1 MSNTPRPGF
10 NPDAVHAHVFWTWV
24 QTFLGI
30 ATLGAL
36 TAVAFHF
43 LGFAWSFGVIVLS
56 VTTILPLFS
65 WYFSAPLIKKLTRCS
80 TPDMEDPEHARVV
93 RIVDRLFPKTGLS
106 VKPEVLI
113 APLPI
118 ANAFATGR
126 SPNNALIAV
135 TEGLFFLD
143 LTDEELEAILA
154 HELAHVKN
162 RDIAITSITA
172 VLGSLFGILLAGGL
186 PRYFNSA
193 FVQKS
198 DSPLLNKLTR
208 KVRDQKKQ
216 LFIPA
221 GGFIGFI
228 AMLVIFYFVSIFTKL
243 ISLFI
248 SRSRESAADAYAAQW
263 TQDPCALSTALQKLI
278 LFEHRN
284 GGNVKLMVITRG
296 LTPILLVNH
305 LTEGPDEEKPR
316 SISERISRWWKRL
329 GENHPPVMERI
340 ATLDKMSGGKC
351 ERLF

>member
-1 MSNTPRPGF
+1 VR
-10 NPDAVHAHVFWTWV
+10 TWV

-30 ATLGAL
+30 AFLGAL
-36 TAVAFHF
+36 VAVAFKF
-43 LGFAWSFGVIVLS
+43 LGFAWSFGAVVLS
-56 VTTILPLFS
+56 VTTILPIIS
-65 WYFSAPLIKKLTRCS
+65 WYFSGPLIKKLTRCAE
-80 TPDMEDPEHARVV
+80 PDMEDPEHARVV
-93 RIVDRLFPKTGLS
+93 RIVDKLFPKTGLA
-106 VKPEVLI
+106 VKPAVYI
-113 APLPI
+113 APMPI

-126 SPNNALIAV
+126 SPSNALIAV

-143 LTDEELEAILA
+143 LTDDELEAILA

-162 RDIAITSITA
+162 RDIAITSLTA
-172 VLGSLFGILLAGGL
+172 VLGSLFGILLSGGL
-186 PRYFNSA
+186 PRMFNSA

-208 KVRDQKKQ
+208 KVNNEKKR

-228 AMLVIFYFVSIFTKL
+228 FMLVIFYFVSIFTKL
-243 ISLFI
+243 LSLFVA
-248 SRSRESAADAYAAQW
+248 RSRESAADAYAAEW
-263 TQDPCALSTALQKLI
+263 TTNPCALSTALQKLI

-305 LTEGPDEEKPR
+305 LAEDGTDE
-316 SISERISRWWKRL
+316 SHLSLGGRIRRWWKRL

-340 ATLDKMSGGKC
+340 KTLDTMSGGKC
-351 ERLF
+351 ERLI